1 MQNKIQSM
9 FLAASCA
16 LILLISGCGGGSSGG
31 SSGSTTSVKTTPTIT
46 WATPAAITYGTAL
59 SSTQLD
65 ATASVPGTF
74 TYTPAAG
81 TVLAAGSQLL
91 SVTFTP
97 TDTTDYNTATAS
109 VTLNV
114 TSAKTSPTITWDPP
128 VPVQYGSWLGNT
140 TLSAIASV
148 PGSFAYSPAAG
159 SQILTLGSVK
169 LSLTFTPTDS
179 TDYNSVTA
187 TNTLT
192 VTQGIPGLSWNAP
205 APVVQG
211 TALSS
216 TQLNATVLYGVGGT
230 FSYSPDVGAV
240 MNTPGTTILTATF
253 TPTDTTD
260 YTTASTTTALTVVPS
275 TGTALIDFGAAEQ
288 TIDGFGG
295 SEAWYGPMTSAT
307 INKLYGTAAG
317 DLALTIMRVRIAPA
331 TWTSATQTAD
341 TTQWTTELD
350 NASAAQAL
358 GATIFATPW
367 TPPPSMKIDN
377 ASRSNGTE
385 SGILNPAS
393 YADYA
398 AYLKT
403 YVTYAT
409 SLGVNLYAV
418 SMQNEPDWD
427 PMTYESC
434 LWTAGQ
440 FDTWLANYGSM
451 PTAGT
456 SVKLMMP
463 ESFSF
468 SPAMSA
474 TALNDPAAE
483 ANIGI
488 IAGHLYGASPTYP
501 TLAKSMNKEV
511 WETEH
516 ALSSVNS
523 SGTATSWSTSIGDAL
538 ALAEEIHWS
547 MTLGEYNAYN
557 WWWVVNDNDNQ
568 PTGLIDSNNNPTY
581 FGLGMEHF
589 SRFVRPG
596 YVRYSATSNPV
607 SGVYLSAYAGNGH
620 QVIVVINAN
629 TTAASLPIQINNQTI
644 TSLTP
649 YQTTSS
655 ASVAAQ
661 TAITVTGNSFTASV
675 PAQSITTYV
684 Q

>member
-1 MQNKIQSM
+1 MPSKIQSM
-9 FLAASCA
+9 VLAASCA
-16 LILLISGCGGGSSGG
+16 LILLISGCGGGSSG
-31 SSGSTTSVKTTPTIT
+31 STTSGSTTKTTPAIT

-59 SSTQLD
+59 SSTQLN
-65 ATASVPGTF
+65 ATASVAGAF
-74 TYTPAAG
+74 AYSPAAG
-81 TVLAAGSQLL
+81 TVPTAGSQTL

-97 TDTTDYNTATAS
+97 TDTTDYNTANAS
-109 VTLNV
+109 VTLTVNQV
-114 TSAKTSPTITWDPP
+114 TPTVTWDPP
-128 VPVQYGSWLGNT
+128 VPAQYGSWLGNP

-159 SQILTLGSVK
+159 SQVLTLGTVK
-169 LSLTFTPTDS
+169 LSLTFTPTDA

-192 VTQGIPGLSWNAP
+192 VTQGIPAPSWTAP

-230 FSYSPDVGAV
+230 FSYAPDVGAV

-275 TGTALIDFGAAEQ
+275 AGTAMIDFGAAEQ
-288 TIDGFGG
+288 TIEGFGG
-295 SEAWYGPMTSAT
+295 SEAWSGPMASAT
-307 INKLYGTAAG
+307 IKELYGTDAG

-341 TTQWTTELD
+341 TTQWTAELG

-358 GATIFATPW
+358 GATIFASPW

-393 YADYA
+393 YADFA

-409 SLGVNLYAV
+409 SQGVNLYAV

-440 FDTWLANYGSM
+440 FDTWLASYGSV

-456 SVKLMMP
+456 PVKLMMP

-474 TALNDPAAE
+474 TALNDPTAE

-501 TLAKSMNKEV
+501 ALAKSMNKEV

-516 ALSSVNS
+516 YLSSVNS
-523 SGTATSWSTSIGDAL
+523 SSMAASWSTSIGDAL
-538 ALAEEIHWS
+538 AVAEEIHS
-547 MTLGEYNAYN
+547 AMTLGEYNAYN
-557 WWWVVNDNDNQ
+557 WWWFVNSNDSQ
-568 PTGLIDSNNNPTY
+568 PTGLIDSNNNPNY
-581 FGLGMEHF
+581 FGLGMEQF

-620 QVIVVINAN
+620 QAIVVINAN

-649 YQTTSS
+649 YQTTST

-661 TAITVTGNSFTASV
+661 TVITVTGNSFTASL

>member
-1 MQNKIQSM
+1 
-9 FLAASCA
+9 
-16 LILLISGCGGGSSGG
+16 
-31 SSGSTTSVKTTPTIT
+31 
-46 WATPAAITYGTAL
+46 
-59 SSTQLD
+59 LD
-65 ATASVPGTF
+65 ATASVAGTF
-74 TYTPAAG
+74 TYSPAAG
-81 TVLAAGSQLL
+81 TVLSAGSQTL

-97 TDTTDYNTATAS
+97 TDTTDYNTATDS
-109 VTLNV
+109 VTLTVNKA
-114 TSAKTSPTITWDPP
+114 TPTVTWDPP

-148 PGSFAYSPAAG
+148 PGSFTYLPAAG
-159 SQILTLGSVK
+159 TQLLTLGTAN
-169 LSLTFTPTDS
+169 LSLTFTPTDA

-192 VTQGIPGLSWNAP
+192 VTQGIPALSWTAP

-216 TQLNATVLYGVGGT
+216 TQLNATALNGVTGT
-230 FSYSPDVGAV
+230 FSYSPDVNTV
-240 MNTPGTTILTATF
+240 INTPGTTILTATF

-260 YTTASTTTALTVVPS
+260 YTAASTTTALTVVPS
-275 TGTALIDFGAAEQ
+275 TGTALIDFGSAEQ

-295 SEAWYGPMTSAT
+295 SEAWSGPMASAT
-307 INKLYGTAAG
+307 INELYGTAAG

-331 TWTSATQTAD
+331 TWTSSTKTAD
-341 TTQWTTELD
+341 TTQWTTELG

-358 GATIFATPW
+358 GATIFASPW

-377 ASRSNGTE
+377 ASRASGVD
-385 SGILNPAS
+385 SGILDPSS
-393 YADYA
+393 YNDYA
-398 AYLKT
+398 NYLKA
-403 YVTYAT
+403 YVAYAS
-409 SLGVNLYAV
+409 SLGVNLHAI

-440 FDTWLANYGSM
+440 MDSWAAAYGSV

-456 SVKLMMP
+456 NVQLMMP

-468 SPAMSA
+468 SAAMSA
-474 TALNDPAAE
+474 TALNDPTAE
-483 ANIGI
+483 PNIGI
-488 IAGHLYGASPTYP
+488 IAGHLYGAPPTYP
-501 TLAKSMNKEV
+501 TLAKSLGKDV

-516 ALSSVNS
+516 YLNSVNAS
-523 SGTATSWSTSIGDAL
+523 NTANSWSTSIGDAL
-538 ALAEEIHWS
+538 AVAEEIHTS

-557 WWWVVNDNDNQ
+557 WWWLVNSNDNQ

-581 FGLGMEHF
+581 FGVGMEHF

-629 TTAASLPIQINNQTI
+629 TTAVSLPIQINNQTI

-655 ASVAAQ
+655 ASVAEQ

>member
-1 MQNKIQSM
+1 
-9 FLAASCA
+9 
-16 LILLISGCGGGSSGG
+16 
-31 SSGSTTSVKTTPTIT
+31 
-46 WATPAAITYGTAL
+46 
-59 SSTQLD
+59 LD
-65 ATASVPGTF
+65 ATASVAGTF
-74 TYTPAAG
+74 TYSPAAG
-81 TVLAAGSQLL
+81 TVLSAGSQTL

-97 TDTTDYNTATAS
+97 TDTTDYNTATDS
-109 VTLNV
+109 VTLTVNKA
-114 TSAKTSPTITWDPP
+114 TPTVTWDPP

-148 PGSFAYSPAAG
+148 PGSFTYLPAAG
-159 SQILTLGSVK
+159 TQLLTLGTAN
-169 LSLTFTPTDS
+169 LSLTFTPTDA

-192 VTQGIPGLSWNAP
+192 VTQGIPALSWTAP

-216 TQLNATVLYGVGGT
+216 TQLNATALNGVTGT
-230 FSYSPDVGAV
+230 FSYSPDVNTV
-240 MNTPGTTILTATF
+240 INTPGTTILTATF

-260 YTTASTTTALTVVPS
+260 YTAASTTTALTVVPS
-275 TGTALIDFGAAEQ
+275 TGTALIDFGSAEQ

-295 SEAWYGPMTSAT
+295 SEAWSGPMASAT
-307 INKLYGTAAG
+307 INELYGTAAG

-331 TWTSATQTAD
+331 TWTSSTKTAD
-341 TTQWTTELD
+341 TTQWTTELG

-358 GATIFATPW
+358 GATIFASPW

-377 ASRSNGTE
+377 ASRASGVDG
-385 SGILNPAS
+385 GILDPSS
-393 YADYA
+393 YNDYA
-398 AYLKT
+398 NYLKA
-403 YVTYAT
+403 YVAYAS
-409 SLGVNLYAV
+409 SLGVNLHAI

-440 FDTWLANYGSM
+440 MDSWAAAYGSV

-456 SVKLMMP
+456 NVQLMMP

-468 SPAMSA
+468 SAAMSA
-474 TALNDPAAE
+474 TALNDPTAE
-483 ANIGI
+483 PNIGI
-488 IAGHLYGASPTYP
+488 IAGHLYGAPPTYP
-501 TLAKSMNKEV
+501 TLAKCLGKDV

-516 ALSSVNS
+516 YLNSVNAS
-523 SGTATSWSTSIGDAL
+523 NTANSWSTSIGDAL
-538 ALAEEIHWS
+538 AVAEEIHTS

-557 WWWVVNDNDNQ
+557 WWWLVNSNDNQ

-581 FGLGMEHF
+581 SGVGMEHF

-629 TTAASLPIQINNQTI
+629 TTAVSLPIQINNQTI

-655 ASVAAQ
+655 ASVAEQ

>member
-1 MQNKIQSM
+1 MQSNIRSM
-9 FLAASCA
+9 VLAASSA
-16 LILLISGCGGGSSGG
+16 FILLISGCGGP
-31 SSGSTTSVKTTPTIT
+31 SGSTTSVKSTPTIS

-65 ATASVPGTF
+65 ATASVAGTF
-74 TYTPAAG
+74 TYSPAAG
-81 TVLAAGSQLL
+81 TVLSAGSQTL

-97 TDTTDYNTATAS
+97 TDTTDYITATAS
-109 VTLNV
+109 VTLIVNKA
-114 TSAKTSPTITWDPP
+114 TPTVTWDPP
-128 VPVQYGSWLGNT
+128 VPVPYGSWLGNT
-140 TLSAIASV
+140 ALSAIASV
-148 PGSFAYSPAAG
+148 PGSFTYLPAAG
-159 SQILTLGSVK
+159 TQLLTLGTVN
-169 LSLTFTPTDS
+169 LSLTFAPADA

-192 VTQGIPGLSWNAP
+192 VTQGIPALSWTAP

-211 TALSS
+211 SALSS
-216 TQLNATVLYGVGGT
+216 TQLNATALYGVGGT
-230 FSYSPDVGAV
+230 FSYSPDVNTV

-253 TPTDTTD
+253 TPADTTD

-288 TIDGFGG
+288 TIEGFGG
-295 SEAWYGPMTSAT
+295 SEAWSGPMASAT
-307 INKLYGTAAG
+307 INELYGTAAG

-331 TWTSATQTAD
+331 TWTSSTQTAD
-341 TTQWTTELD
+341 TTQWTTELG

-393 YADYA
+393 YADFA
-398 AYLKT
+398 AYLKA

-409 SLGVNLYAV
+409 SQGVNLYAV

-440 FDTWLANYGSM
+440 FDTWLASFGSV

-474 TALNDPAAE
+474 AALNDPTAE
-483 ANIGI
+483 PNIGI
-488 IAGHLYGASPTYP
+488 IAGHLYGAPPTFP
-501 TLAKSMNKEV
+501 TLAKSLGKDV

-516 ALSSVNS
+516 YLDSVNKS
-523 SGTATSWSTSIGDAL
+523 STATSWSTSIGDAL
-538 ALAEEIHWS
+538 AVAEEIHAA

-557 WWWVVNDNDNQ
+557 WWWFVNSNDNQ

-629 TTAASLPIQINNQTI
+629 TTAVSLPIQIDNQTI

>member
-1 MQNKIQSM
+1 MQSSIRSM
-9 FLAASCA
+9 LLAALA
-16 LILLISGCGGGSSGG
+16 AFIVLISGCGGGP
-31 SSGSTTSVKTTPTIT
+31 SGSTTFVKSTPTIS
-46 WATPAAITYGTAL
+46 WAAPAAITYGTAL

-65 ATASVPGTF
+65 ATASVAGTF
-74 TYTPAAG
+74 TYSPAAG
-81 TVLAAGSQLL
+81 TVLSAGSQTL

-97 TDTTDYNTATAS
+97 TDTTDYNTATDS
-109 VTLNV
+109 VTLIVNKA
-114 TSAKTSPTITWDPP
+114 TPTVTWDPP

-148 PGSFAYSPAAG
+148 PGSFTYSPAAG
-159 SQILTLGSVK
+159 TQLLTLGTVN
-169 LSLTFTPTDS
+169 LSLTFTPTDA
-179 TDYNSVTA
+179 TDYNTVTA

-192 VTQGIPGLSWNAP
+192 VTQGIPALSWTAP

-216 TQLNATVLYGVGGT
+216 TQLNATALYGVTGT
-230 FSYSPDVGAV
+230 FSYSPDVNTV

-253 TPTDTTD
+253 TPNDTTD
-260 YTTASTTTALTVVPS
+260 YTTASTTTALTVVP
-275 TGTALIDFGAAEQ
+275 TAGTALIDFGAAEQ

-295 SEAWYGPMTSAT
+295 SEAWSGPMASAT
-307 INKLYGTAAG
+307 INELYGTAAG

-331 TWTSATQTAD
+331 TWTSSTQTAD
-341 TTQWTTELD
+341 TSQWTAELG

-358 GATIFATPW
+358 GATIFASPW

-393 YADYA
+393 YANFA
-398 AYLKT
+398 AYLKA

-409 SLGVNLYAV
+409 SQGVNLYAV

-440 FDTWLANYGSM
+440 FDTWLASYGSV

-474 TALNDPAAE
+474 TALNDPTAE
-483 ANIGI
+483 PNIGI
-488 IAGHLYGASPTYP
+488 IAGHLYGASPTFP

-516 ALSSVNS
+516 YLNSVNAS
-523 SGTATSWSTSIGDAL
+523 NTATSWSTSIGDAL
-538 ALAEEIHWS
+538 AVAEEIHTA

-557 WWWVVNDNDNQ
+557 WWWFVNSNDNQ
-568 PTGLIDSNNNPTY
+568 PTGLIDSSNNPTY

-596 YVRYSATSNPV
+596 YMRYSATSNPV

-629 TTAASLPIQINNQTI
+629 TTAVSLPIQIDNQTI

-661 TAITVTGNSFTASV
+661 TAITVAGNSFTASV
-675 PAQSITTYV
+675 PPQSITTYV

>member
-1 MQNKIQSM
+1 MSISLRITPLL
-9 FLAASCA
+9 LAGVA
-16 LILLISGCGGGSSGG
+16 LLLVAGCGSGS
-31 SSGSTTSVKTTPTIT
+31 SSGSGGGGNSKTTPTIT

-59 SSTQLD
+59 NSTQLD
-65 ATASVPGTF
+65 ATASVAGAFVYSPASGTAL
-74 TYTPAAG
+74 TAG
-81 TVLAAGSQLL
+81 TQTL

-97 TDTTDYNTATAS
+97 TDTTDYNSATAS
-109 VTLNV
+109 VTLTVNKA
-114 TSAKTSPTITWDPP
+114 TPTVTWDPP

-148 PGSFAYSPAAG
+148 PGTFAYSPASG
-159 SQILTLGSVK
+159 SQILALGTVN
-169 LSLTFTPTDS
+169 LSLTFTPTDA

-192 VTQGIPGLSWNAP
+192 VTQGIPSLSWTSP
-205 APVVQG
+205 APVVEG
-211 TALSS
+211 TVLSS
-216 TQLNATVLYGVGGT
+216 IQLNATANYGVNGT
-230 FSYSPDVGAV
+230 ISYSPDVNTV

-253 TPTDTTD
+253 TPNDTTD
-260 YTTASTTTALTVVPS
+260 YTAASTTTALTVVPS
-275 TGTALIDFGAAEQ
+275 AGTAMIDFGTAEQ
-288 TIDGFGG
+288 TIGGFGG
-295 SEAWYGPMTSAT
+295 SEAWYGPMTQAT
-307 INKLYGTAAG
+307 INELYGTDAG
-317 DLALTIMRVRIAPA
+317 DLGLTIMRVRIAPA
-331 TWTSATQTAD
+331 TWTSSTQTAD
-341 TTQWTTELD
+341 TSQWTTELG
-350 NASAAQAL
+350 NALAAQNL

-377 ASRSNGTE
+377 ASRSNATE

-398 AYLKT
+398 AYLKA

-409 SLGVNLYAV
+409 GQGVNLYAI

-440 FDTWLANYGSM
+440 FDTWLAGYGSV

-463 ESFSF
+463 ESFYF

-474 TALNDPAAE
+474 TALNDPAAQ

-488 IAGHLYGASPTYP
+488 IAGHLYGATPTYP

-516 ALSSVNS
+516 YLDSVNA
-523 SGTATSWSTSIGDAL
+523 SGTASSWSTSIGDAL
-538 ALAEEIHWS
+538 AVAEEIHAA

-557 WWWVVNDNDNQ
+557 WWWVVNANDNQ
-568 PTGLIDSNNNPTY
+568 PNGLIDSNNNPNY
-581 FGLGMEHF
+581 FGLGMEQF

-620 QVIVVINAN
+620 QAIVVINSN
-629 TTAASLPIQINNQTI
+629 TTAVSLPIQIDNQTV
-644 TSLTP
+644 TSVTP
-649 YQTTSS
+649 YQTTAT

-661 TAITVTGNSFTASV
+661 SAITVTGNSFTAQL

>member
-1 MQNKIQSM
+1 MQSNIRSVV
-9 FLAASCA
+9 LAASSA
-16 LILLISGCGGGSSGG
+16 FILLMSGCGGGSSG
-31 SSGSTTSVKTTPTIT
+31 STTLVKSTPAIT

-65 ATASVPGTF
+65 ATASVAGSF
-74 TYTPAAG
+74 AYTPAAG
-81 TVLAAGSQLL
+81 TVLTAGSQTL

-109 VTLNV
+109 VTLTVNKA
-114 TSAKTSPTITWDPP
+114 TPTVTWDPP

-148 PGSFAYSPAAG
+148 PGSFTYSPAAG
-159 SQILTLGSVK
+159 TQLLALGAVS
-169 LSLTFTPTDS
+169 LSLTFTPTDA

-187 TNTLT
+187 TNALT
-192 VTQGIPGLSWNAP
+192 VTQGIPALSWTAP

-216 TQLNATVLYGVGGT
+216 TQLNATALYGVGGI
-230 FSYSPDVGAV
+230 FSYSPDVNTV

-253 TPTDTTD
+253 TPTDATD
-260 YTTASTTTALTVVPS
+260 YATASTTTALTVVPS

-295 SEAWYGPMTSAT
+295 SEAWYGPMAPAT
-307 INKLYGTAAG
+307 INELYGTAAG

-331 TWTSATQTAD
+331 TWTSSTQTAD
-341 TTQWTTELD
+341 ATQWTTELG

-393 YADYA
+393 YADFA
-398 AYLKT
+398 AYLKA

-409 SLGVNLYAV
+409 SQGVNLYAV

-440 FDTWLANYGSM
+440 FDTWLVSYGSV

-463 ESFSF
+463 ESYYF

-483 ANIGI
+483 PNIGI

-516 ALSSVNS
+516 YLSSVNS
-523 SGTATSWSTSIGDAL
+523 SSTATSWSTSIGDAL
-538 ALAEEIHWS
+538 AVAEEIHTA

-557 WWWVVNDNDNQ
+557 WWWVVNSNDNQ

-629 TTAASLPIQINNQTI
+629 TTAVSLPIQVNNQTI

>member
-1 MQNKIQSM
+1 MQSKIQAM

-16 LILLISGCGGGSSGG
+16 LILLISGCGGGSSG
-31 SSGSTTSVKTTPTIT
+31 STTSGSTSSVKTTPTIT
-46 WATPAAITYGTAL
+46 WAAPAAITYGTAL

-65 ATASVPGTF
+65 ATASVPGAF
-74 TYTPAAG
+74 TYSPAAG
-81 TVLAAGSQLL
+81 TVPTAGAQTL
-91 SVTFTP
+91 SATFTP

-109 VTLNV
+109 VTLTVNQATPV
-114 TSAKTSPTITWDPP
+114 VTWDPP
-128 VPVQYGSWLGNT
+128 VPVQYGSYLGNT
-140 TLSAIASV
+140 ALSAVASV

-159 SQILTLGSVK
+159 SQLLTLGTVK
-169 LSLTFTPTDS
+169 LSLTFAPTDA

-187 TNTLT
+187 TNTLS
-192 VTQGIPGLSWNAP
+192 VTQGIPALSWPPP
-205 APVVQG
+205 APVAEG

-216 TQLNATVLYGVGGT
+216 TQLNATALYGVGGT
-230 FSYSPDVGAV
+230 FAYSQDVSTV

-253 TPTDTTD
+253 TPTDTTN
-260 YTTASTTTALTVVPS
+260 YTAASTTTALTVVPS
-275 TGTALIDFGAAEQ
+275 AGTAFIDFGVAEQ
-288 TIDGFGG
+288 TIDGFGA
-295 SEAWYGPMTSAT
+295 SEAWSGPMASAT
-307 INKLYGTAAG
+307 IKEVFGTAPG

-331 TWTSATQTAD
+331 SWTSATQTAD
-341 TTQWTTELD
+341 TTQWTAELG

-358 GATIFATPW
+358 GATIFASPW

-393 YADYA
+393 YADFA
-398 AYLKT
+398 AYLKA

-409 SLGVNLYAV
+409 SLGVNLYAI

-434 LWTAGQ
+434 LWTAAL
-440 FDTWLANYGSM
+440 FDTWLANYGAV

-456 SVKLMMP
+456 SVQLMMP
-463 ESFSF
+463 ESFYF

-474 TALNDPAAE
+474 TALNDPSAE
-483 ANIGI
+483 PNIGI
-488 IAGHLYGASPTYP
+488 VAGHLYGAPPTYP

-511 WETEH
+511 WGTEH
-516 ALSSVNS
+516 YLSSVNAS
-523 SGTATSWSTSIGDAL
+523 NTAASWSTSIGDAL
-538 ALAEEIHWS
+538 AVAEEIHTA

-557 WWWVVNDNDNQ
+557 WWWFVNSSDSQ
-568 PTGLIDSNNNPTY
+568 PNGLIDSNNNPNY
-581 FGLGMEHF
+581 FGLGMEQF

-607 SGVYLSAYAGNGH
+607 SGVYLSAYAGSGQ

-629 TTAASLPIQINNQTI
+629 TTAVSLPVQIYNQTI

-649 YQTTSS
+649 YQTTAS

-661 TAITVTGNSFTASV
+661 TAITVTGNSFTASL

>member
-1 MQNKIQSM
+1 MQSNIRSM
-9 FLAASCA
+9 VLAASSA
-16 LILLISGCGGGSSGG
+16 FILLISGCGGP
-31 SSGSTTSVKTTPTIT
+31 SGSTTSVKSTPTIS

-65 ATASVPGTF
+65 ATASVAGTF
-74 TYTPAAG
+74 TYSPAAG
-81 TVLAAGSQLL
+81 TVLSAGSQTL

-97 TDTTDYNTATAS
+97 TDTTDYITATAS
-109 VTLNV
+109 VTLIVNKA
-114 TSAKTSPTITWDPP
+114 TPTVTWDPP

-140 TLSAIASV
+140 TLSAVASV
-148 PGSFAYSPAAG
+148 PGSFTYLPAAG
-159 SQILTLGSVK
+159 TQLLTLGTVN
-169 LSLTFTPTDS
+169 LSLTFTPADA

-192 VTQGIPGLSWNAP
+192 VTQGIPALSWTAP

-211 TALSS
+211 SALSS
-216 TQLNATVLYGVGGT
+216 TQLNATALYGVGGT
-230 FSYSPDVGAV
+230 FSYSPDVNTV

-288 TIDGFGG
+288 TIEGFGG
-295 SEAWYGPMTSAT
+295 SEAWSGPMASAT
-307 INKLYGTAAG
+307 INELYGTAAG

-331 TWTSATQTAD
+331 TWTSSTQTAD
-341 TTQWTTELD
+341 TTQWTTELG

-393 YADYA
+393 YADFA
-398 AYLKT
+398 AYLKA

-409 SLGVNLYAV
+409 SQGVNLYAV

-440 FDTWLANYGSM
+440 FDTWLASFGSV

-474 TALNDPAAE
+474 TALNDPTAE
-483 ANIGI
+483 PNIGI
-488 IAGHLYGASPTYP
+488 IAGHLYGAPPTFP
-501 TLAKSMNKEV
+501 TLAKSLGKDV

-516 ALSSVNS
+516 YLNSVNAS
-523 SGTATSWSTSIGDAL
+523 NTATSWSTSIGDAL
-538 ALAEEIHWS
+538 AVAEEIHTA

-557 WWWVVNDNDNQ
+557 WWWFVNSNDNQ

-607 SGVYLSAYAGNGH
+607 SGVYLSAYAGNSH

-629 TTAASLPIQINNQTI
+629 TTAVSLPIQIDNQTI

>member
-1 MQNKIQSM
+1 MRRLL
-9 FLAASCA
+9 LAVLA
-16 LILLISGCGGGSSGG
+16 LMALALSGCGGGSSGN
-31 SSGSTTSVKTTPTIT
+31 TTPVKSTPTIT
-46 WATPAAITYGTAL
+46 WPTPAAITYGTAL
-59 SSTQLD
+59 SATQLD
-65 ATASVPGTF
+65 ATASVAGTF
-74 TYTPAAG
+74 TYSPAAG
-81 TVLAAGSQLL
+81 TVLTAGSQTL

-109 VTLNV
+109 VTLIVNKA
-114 TSAKTSPTITWDPP
+114 TPTVTWDPP
-128 VPVQYGSWLGNT
+128 VPVQYGNWLGNT
-140 TLSAIASV
+140 TLSAIANV
-148 PGSFAYSPAAG
+148 PGSFTYSPAAG
-159 SQILTLGSVK
+159 TQLLTLGTVS
-169 LSLTFTPTDS
+169 LSLAFTPTDA

-192 VTQGIPGLSWNAP
+192 VTQGIPALSWTAP

-211 TALSS
+211 AALSS
-216 TQLNATVLYGVGGT
+216 TQLNATALYGVTGT
-230 FSYSPDVGAV
+230 FSYSPDVNTV

-295 SEAWYGPMTSAT
+295 SEAWSGPMASAT
-307 INKLYGTAAG
+307 INDLYGTAAG

-331 TWTSATQTAD
+331 TWTSSTQTAD
-341 TTQWTTELD
+341 TTQWTTELE

-358 GATIFATPW
+358 GATIFASPW

-377 ASRSNGTE
+377 ASRASGVD
-385 SGILNPAS
+385 SGILNPSS
-393 YADYA
+393 YSDYA
-398 AYLKT
+398 NYLKA
-403 YVTYAT
+403 YVAYAS
-409 SLGVNLYAV
+409 SLGVNLYAI

-434 LWTAGQ
+434 LWTASQ
-440 FDTWLANYGSM
+440 MDSWAAAYGSV

-456 SVKLMMP
+456 NVQLMMP

-474 TALNDPAAE
+474 TALNDPTAE
-483 ANIGI
+483 PKIGI
-488 IAGHLYGASPTYP
+488 IAGHLYGGPPTYP

-516 ALSSVNS
+516 YLNSVNS
-523 SGTATSWSTSIGDAL
+523 SSTATSWSTSIGDAL
-538 ALAEEIHWS
+538 AVAEEIHTA

-557 WWWVVNDNDNQ
+557 WWWLVNSNDNQ
-568 PTGLIDSNNNPTY
+568 PTGLIDSSNNPTY

-620 QVIVVINAN
+620 QVIVVTNAN
-629 TTAASLPIQINNQTI
+629 TTAVSLPIQINNQTI

-649 YQTTSS
+649 YQTTSG

-661 TAITVTGNSFTASV
+661 AAIAVTGNSFTASL
-675 PAQSITTYV
+675 PAQSVTTYV

>member
-1 MQNKIQSM
+1 ML
-9 FLAASCA
+9 LAALA
-16 LILLISGCGGGSSGG
+16 AFIVLISGCGGGP
-31 SSGSTTSVKTTPTIT
+31 SGSTTFVKSTPTIS
-46 WATPAAITYGTAL
+46 WAAPAAITYGTAL

-65 ATASVPGTF
+65 ATASVAGTF
-74 TYTPAAG
+74 TYSPAAG
-81 TVLAAGSQLL
+81 TVLSAGSQTL

-97 TDTTDYNTATAS
+97 TDTTDYNTATDS
-109 VTLNV
+109 VTLIVNKA
-114 TSAKTSPTITWDPP
+114 TPTVTWDPP

-148 PGSFAYSPAAG
+148 PGSFTYSPAAG
-159 SQILTLGSVK
+159 TQLLTLGTVN
-169 LSLTFTPTDS
+169 LSLTFTPTDA
-179 TDYNSVTA
+179 TDYNSVMA

-192 VTQGIPGLSWNAP
+192 VTQGIPALSWTAP

-216 TQLNATVLYGVGGT
+216 TQLNATALYGVTGT
-230 FSYSPDVGAV
+230 FSYSPDVNTV

-253 TPTDTTD
+253 TPNDTTD
-260 YTTASTTTALTVVPS
+260 YTTASTTTALTVVP
-275 TGTALIDFGAAEQ
+275 TAGTALIDFGAAEQ

-295 SEAWYGPMTSAT
+295 SEAWSGPMASAT
-307 INKLYGTAAG
+307 INELYGTAAG

-331 TWTSATQTAD
+331 TWTSSTQTAD
-341 TTQWTTELD
+341 TSQWTAELG

-358 GATIFATPW
+358 GATIFASPW

-393 YADYA
+393 YANFA
-398 AYLKT
+398 AYLKA

-409 SLGVNLYAV
+409 SQGVNLYAV

-440 FDTWLANYGSM
+440 FDTWLASYGSV

-474 TALNDPAAE
+474 TALNDPTAE
-483 ANIGI
+483 PNIGI
-488 IAGHLYGASPTYP
+488 IAGHLYGASPTFP

-516 ALSSVNS
+516 YLNSVNAS
-523 SGTATSWSTSIGDAL
+523 NTATSWSTSIGDAL
-538 ALAEEIHWS
+538 AVAEEIHTA

-557 WWWVVNDNDNQ
+557 WWWFVNSNDNQ
-568 PTGLIDSNNNPTY
+568 PTGLIDSSNNPTY

-596 YVRYSATSNPV
+596 YMRYSATSNPV

-629 TTAASLPIQINNQTI
+629 TTAVSLPIQIDNQTI

-675 PAQSITTYV
+675 PPQSITTYV